1 MTALSGR
8 NRHSAATSIEDAPT
22 DYRGWPVPDEQGE
35 VLEQPARASRKT
47 NIARTVVV
55 AALIPIGAFY
65 LAPRVYNLTATPYR
79 LDQAVVSAND
89 YNPALTELVEHEQV
103 TLSAFAA
110 LDKMEAA
117 LASVQATDAAVSA
130 ELTTLT
136 GQITGDL
143 QTTLNLAG
151 ANVDDLVASL
161 DTLTAHVDSLQSPID
176 GATAALDGNT
186 TAMDA
191 ILADARS
198 TADKVHSARLSA
210 EESANDLSGK

>member
-8 NRHSAATSIEDAPT
+8 NRHSTATSFDDAPT
-22 DYRGWPVPDEQGE
+22 DPRGWPVPDAQGE
-35 VLEQPARASRKT
+35 VPEQPVRASRRT

-55 AALIPIGAFY
+55 AALIPLGAFY

-79 LDQAVVSAND
+79 LDQAVVSANN

-103 TLSAFAA
+103 TLSAFTA

-117 LASVQATDAAVSA
+117 LASVHATDAAVDA
-130 ELTTLT
+130 ELKTLT

-143 QTTLNLAG
+143 QATLDLAG
-151 ANVDDLVASL
+151 TNVTDLVTSL
-161 DTLTAHVDSLQSPID
+161 DTLTAHVNSLQSPVD
-176 GATAALDGNT
+176 GATGALAGNT
-186 TAMDA
+186 VAMDA

>member
-8 NRHSAATSIEDAPT
+8 NRHSAAASFDDAPT
-22 DYRGWPVPDEQGE
+22 DPRGWPVPDDRGE
-35 VLEQPARASRKT
+35 VPEESGRASRT
-47 NIARTVVV
+47 TIIARAVVV
-55 AALIPIGAFY
+55 AALIPLGVFY

-79 LDQAVVSAND
+79 LDQAVVSANN

-117 LASVQATDAAVSA
+117 LASVHATDAAVSA

-136 GQITGDL
+136 NQITGDL
-143 QTTLNLAG
+143 QATLDLAG
-151 ANVDDLVASL
+151 TNVTELVTSL
-161 DTLTAHVDSLQSPID
+161 ETLTAHVNSLQSPID

-186 TAMDA
+186 AAMDA

-198 TADKVHSARLSA
+198 TADHVHSARLSA

>member
-8 NRHSAATSIEDAPT
+8 NRHSTATNIDDAPT
-22 DYRGWPVPDEQGE
+22 DPRGWPAPDEQGE
-35 VLEQPARASRKT
+35 ALEESARASRKT
-47 NIARTVVV
+47 NIARAVVV
-55 AALIPIGAFY
+55 AALIPLGAFY

-79 LDQAVVSAND
+79 LDQAVVSANN

-103 TLSAFAA
+103 TLSAFTA

-117 LASVQATDAAVSA
+117 LASVHATDAAVDA

-143 QTTLNLAG
+143 QATLNLAG
-151 ANVDDLVASL
+151 TNVTELVTSL
-161 DTLTAHVDSLQSPID
+161 DTLTAHVNSLQPPVD
-176 GATAALDGNT
+176 GATTALDGNT
-186 TAMDA
+186 AAMDA
-191 ILADARS
+191 ILADARA

>member
-1 MTALSGR
+1 MTALPGR
-8 NRHSAATSIEDAPT
+8 NRHRTEPGGGDSLT
-22 DYRGWPVPDEQGE
+22 DQYEWPVPAEQDE
-35 VLEQPARASRKT
+35 VVEQSAQASRKT
-47 NIARTVVV
+47 NIGRAVLV
-55 AALIPIGAFY
+55 AALIPLGAFY

-79 LDQAVVSAND
+79 LDQAVVSANK

-103 TLSAFAA
+103 TLSAFTA

-117 LASVQATDAAVSA
+117 LASVHATDTAVSA

-136 GQITGDL
+136 GHITGDL
-143 QTTLNLAG
+143 QATLEHAG
-151 ANVDDLVASL
+151 ANVTELVTSL
-161 DTLTAHVDSLQSPID
+161 DTLTAHVNSLQSPID

-186 TAMDA
+186 AAMDA

-198 TADKVHSARLSA
+198 TADKVHNARLSA

>member
-8 NRHSAATSIEDAPT
+8 NRHSAATSFDDAPT
-22 DYRGWPVPDEQGE
+22 DPRGWPGPDEQGE
-35 VLEQPARASRKT
+35 VPEQSVRASRKT
-47 NIARTVVV
+47 TIARAVVV
-55 AALIPIGAFY
+55 AALIPLGAFY

-79 LDQAVVSAND
+79 LDQAVVSANN

-103 TLSAFAA
+103 TLSAFTA

-117 LASVQATDAAVSA
+117 LASVHATDAAVDA

-143 QTTLNLAG
+143 QATLDLAG
-151 ANVDDLVASL
+151 TNVTELVTSL
-161 DTLTAHVDSLQSPID
+161 DTLTAHVNSLQPPVD
-176 GATAALDGNT
+176 GATTALDGNT
-186 TAMDA
+186 AAMDA
-191 ILADARS
+191 ILADARA